1 MPRSHNSQKPSRQVR
16 PTQLTTVPN
25 SLSTSTPNPQ
35 RPSFFQTMKEGV
47 AFGVGNSIGQSIFR
61 SIFTG
66 STAPP
71 VDAPMQPP
79 KQQQQPT
86 PEYLQCMIDNFND
99 KEACKE
105 YK

>member
-1 MPRSHNSQKPSRQVR
+1 MPRSQDSRKPSRQVQ
-16 PTQLTTVPN
+16 PKQLTTIPN
-25 SLSTSTPNPQ
+25 SLSASSSTPQ
-35 RPSFFQTMKEGV
+35 RPSLLQTMKEGV

-66 STAPP
+66 SAAPP
-71 VDAPMQPP
+71 VDAPMQPQ
-79 KQQQQPT
+79 KQPT
-86 PEYLQCMIDNFND
+86 PEYLQCMIDNNND

>member
-1 MPRSHNSQKPSRQVR
+1 
-16 PTQLTTVPN
+16 
-25 SLSTSTPNPQ
+25 
-35 RPSFFQTMKEGV
+35 MKEGV

-66 STAPP
+66 STAPQTTTG
-71 VDAPMQPP
+71 DAPMQP
-79 KQQQQPT
+79 QQPT